1 MTPIAARLLTARGA
15 SKPIPTPFRSD
26 QAFAKDFKE
35 GPPVSGIGRLMPSR
49 LGKPKHK
56 AGVRHKNSFFRHM

>member
-26 QAFAKDFKE
+26 QAFAKDLRKGHWE
-35 GPPVSGIGRLMPSR
+35 GVFGSGRTPV
-49 LGKPKHK
+49 
-56 AGVRHKNSFFRHM
+56 AGLTGQSDRATA